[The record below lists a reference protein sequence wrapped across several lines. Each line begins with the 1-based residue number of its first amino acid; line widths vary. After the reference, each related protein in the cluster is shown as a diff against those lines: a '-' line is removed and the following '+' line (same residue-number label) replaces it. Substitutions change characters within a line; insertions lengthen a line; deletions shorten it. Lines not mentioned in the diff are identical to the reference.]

1 MSQQGNLKN
10 KSTTGNG
17 IETLTGDSGGA
28 VGPDG
33 SNNVNILSGVGI
45 SVVGNPGTNT
55 LTISTT
61 GGSTGTGT
69 TIGAVTANLITI
81 PLSIVPN
88 AYAISAIISGFE
100 STGPSGQSFFVSGT
114 VRTTGV
120 TATLVGV
127 PEVDRSEDAAL
138 GASLGNIVVS
148 GNNAIIQVTGVGG
161 LTINWRANVT
171 YVKVN

>member
-61 GGSTGTGT
+61 GLPPSWIQLLRAIT
-69 TIGAVTANLITI
+69 T
-81 PLSIVPN
+81 
-88 AYAISAIISGFE
+88 
-100 STGPSGQSFFVSGT
+100 
-114 VRTTGV
+114 
-120 TATLVGV
+120 
-127 PEVDRSEDAAL
+127 DR
-138 GASLGNIVVS
+138 
-148 GNNAIIQVTGVGG
+148 Q
-161 LTINWRANVT
+161 R
-171 YVKVN
+171 